1 MRKPKVFLVTILLGA
16 LLAVAV
22 ADDNWLLAAAFG
34 AALVAALWLFVHVY
48 PRDAAPPADRRH
60 EATVRRKSGLK
71 PY

>member
-1 MRKPKVFLVTILLGA
+1 MRKPKVFLITVLLGA

-22 ADDNWLLAAAFG
+22 ADDSWLLAAGFG
-34 AALVAALWLFVHVY
+34 AALVASLWVFVHAY

-60 EATVRRKSGLK
+60 EATLRRKSGLK

>member
-1 MRKPKVFLVTILLGA
+1 MRKPKLFLVTVLLGA

-34 AALVAALWLFVHVY
+34 AALVASLWVFVHAY

>member
-16 LLAVAV
+16 LLAVTV
-22 ADDNWLLAAAFG
+22 AEDNWLLAGVFG
-34 AALVAALWLFVHVY
+34 AALVASLWLFVHAY

-60 EATVRRKSGLK
+60 EATLRRKSGLK